1 MALYQHLLFNHGFF
15 SEFIKPFE
23 MKVTRT
29 MFSLGFLFDA
39 LQLLLALSSLNLKL
53 VFLLLRHIHYILP
66 AGG

>member
-39 LQLLLALSSLNLKL
+39 RSPTWARATGAYIIIGVVRFCTNLDDEW
-53 VFLLLRHIHYILP
+53 F
-66 AGG
+66 